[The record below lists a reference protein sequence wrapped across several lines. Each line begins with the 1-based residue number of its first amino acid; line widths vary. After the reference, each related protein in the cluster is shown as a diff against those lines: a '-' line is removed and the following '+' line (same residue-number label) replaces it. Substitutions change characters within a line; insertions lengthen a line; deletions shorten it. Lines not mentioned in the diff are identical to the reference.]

1 MENKKT
7 MRIRGI
13 ISIAVLAMFFFLYN
27 ICLFVINGFLT
38 GLNNGIGFWIS
49 YIMMIMSFGIVG
61 VVLLITTLMKSEP
74 KDAFLR
80 FPIFYHTIIFLIL
93 ELIATSFYMILDS
106 TSILVFR
113 MYWFLSIPVPLIIST
128 VHIAIVISCFFVKNH
143 IQKLDDK
150 VKDKTNFIKLLKADV
165 DVIAESAADPAIREA
180 YMGLSEQVRYSDPM
194 SHESLFELEK
204 QILECLGFSKRCVEQ
219 GKKEA
224 ALQNC
229 EIASR
234 LLFERNEKTKAL
246 K

>member
-7 MRIRGI
+7 MRIRGL

-38 GLNNGIGFWIS
+38 GLNNGACFWTS
-49 YIMMIMSFGIVG
+49 YAMMIMSFGITG
-61 VVLLITTLMKSEP
+61 IVLIIATLMKSEP

-80 FPIFYHTIIFLIL
+80 FPIFYHAIVFLVL
-93 ELIATSFYMILDS
+93 ELISTSFFMALD
-106 TSILVFR
+106 VFFGLR
-113 MYWFLSIPVPLIIST
+113 FLWFVSVPVSLIIST
-128 VHIAIVISCFFVKNH
+128 VHIAIVVSCFFVKNH

-150 VKDKTNFIKLLKADV
+150 VKDKNNFIKLLKVDV
-165 DVIAESAADPAIREA
+165 DVIAESAVDPEVREA

-194 SHESLFELEK
+194 SHDSLFELEK
-204 QILECLGFSKRCVEQ
+204 QILECLGFSKRCVEE
-219 GKKEA
+219 GKNEA